1 MNEKD
6 AKARIE
12 SLREELT
19 RANRAYYLEQKPF
32 LTDRE
37 FDEKLAELA
46 TLEERFPRFDDPASP
61 TRRVGEEASGRFA
74 TVRHAVPMLS
84 IDNTY
89 SGDEVRAWAQ
99 RVAKQLG
106 VSLAS
111 GSGHAESLFAAA
123 GDGRTG
129 DAGVRFVCDPK
140 IDGVAMSLRYER
152 GVLVRAVTRG
162 DGEKGDDITNNARAI
177 GAIPLRLSGDA
188 PAVLE
193 IRGEAYIPNE
203 QFERIN
209 DEREADDL
217 EPFMNPRNACAGTL
231 KQLDPKVVASR
242 RLGFVA
248 HGRGEVSPD
257 ARFEGYTD
265 FLAAIRAMG
274 VPIAGD
280 ATAIDSVERVLEW
293 IEEFDRARASLP
305 YAVDG
310 VVVRVDSF
318 AQQGSLGRT
327 AKSPRWC
334 IAYKYPAERKTTV
347 LRDVVFQVGKTGKI
361 TPRAM
366 LDAVLIAG
374 TTVRHASL
382 HNFGLLAERDLR
394 LGDTVVV
401 EKAGEII
408 PQVLSPVLELRPK
421 SARRVKPPESCPVCE
436 GPVEIEREAGD
447 RETARRC
454 VNPECPA
461 QIREKLIHFAG
472 RRQMDIDG
480 LGEKTIDQI
489 REAGLPLNAFAD
501 VFRLREHRDALLAL
515 DRMGEKKVE
524 NLLEGIEAAKSRG
537 LARVLAGMGIRHVGE
552 ATAKQLARMFPD
564 LDALLGASVDQLA
577 PKAIKKKDDAEAL
590 GFARDPKDRP
600 ETGLG
605 QLTARVVHD
614 YLHSPAAKKTFD
626 ALRRAGV
633 SLSSEDYRP
642 PEARGVKPDS
652 PFAGKTIV
660 LTGTLESFERAD
672 LSSLLE
678 SLGAKV
684 TGSVSKKTDLVIA
697 GESAGSKLDKAR
709 ELRVDVWDEAALL
722 AALPPETRPV

>member
-6 AKARIE
+6 AKRQIE
-12 SLREELT
+12 SLREELS
-19 RANRAYYLEQKPF
+19 RANRAYYLDQKPF

-37 FDEKLAELA
+37 FDEKLATLA
-46 TLEERFPRFDDPASP
+46 DLEARFPKFDDPASP
-61 TRRVGEEASGRFA
+61 TRRVGEEASGRFP

-89 SGDEVRAWAQ
+89 SEDEVRSWAQ
-99 RVAKQLG
+99 RVARQLG
-106 VSLAS
+106 VALAK
-111 GSGHAESLFAAA
+111 GEGHAESLFAAA
-123 GDGRTG
+123 EDGQTAG
-129 DAGVRFVCDPK
+129 AGVRFVCDPK

-162 DGEKGDDITNNARAI
+162 DGEKGDDITSNARAI
-177 GAIPLRLSGDA
+177 GAIPLRLTGS
-188 PAVLE
+188 PPRVLE
-193 IRGEAYIPNE
+193 IRGEAYIPSE

-209 DEREADDL
+209 DEREAEDL

-231 KQLDPKVVASR
+231 KQLDPKVVAAR

-248 HGRGEVSPD
+248 HGRGEVSDD
-257 ARFEGYTD
+257 ASYAGYSE
-265 FLAAIRAMG
+265 FLAAVREMG

-280 ATAIDSVERVLEW
+280 ARAIDTVDRVLEW
-293 IEEFDRARASLP
+293 IRDFDRARASLP

-310 VVVRVDSF
+310 VVVRVDDF
-318 AQQGSLGRT
+318 AQQEALGRT

-334 IAYKYPAERKTTV
+334 VAFKYPAERKTTA
-347 LRDVVFQVGKTGKI
+347 LKDVQFQVGKTGKI
-361 TPRAM
+361 TPRAI
-366 LDAVLIAG
+366 LEPVLIAG
-374 TTVRHASL
+374 TVVQHASL

-394 LGDTVVV
+394 IGDTVVV

-408 PQVLSPVLELRPK
+408 PQVLSPVLESRPK
-421 SARRVKPPESCPVCE
+421 GATRVRPPERCPVCS
-436 GPVEIEREAGD
+436 GPVEVEREAGD

-461 QIREKLIHFAG
+461 QVREKLIHFAG

-480 LGEKTIDQI
+480 LGEKTVDQI
-489 REAGLPLNAFAD
+489 REAGLPLNSFAD
-501 VFRLREHRDALLAL
+501 VFHLADHRDALVAL
-515 DRMGEKKVE
+515 ERMGEKKVD
-524 NLLEGIEAAKSRG
+524 NLLAGIEAAKSRG

-564 LDALLGASVDQLA
+564 VDALLGASVEQLA

-605 QLTARVVHD
+605 QLTAAVVHE
-614 YLHSPAAKKTFD
+614 YLHSAAAKKTF
-626 ALRRAGV
+626 ATLARAGV
-633 SLSSEDYRP
+633 SLASADYAP
-642 PEARGVKPDS
+642 PSARAAPVDS

-660 LTGTLESFERAD
+660 LTGTLESFERAA
-672 LSSLLE
+672 LTEALE

-697 GESAGSKLDKAR
+697 GENAGSKLDKAR
-709 ELRVDVWDEAALL
+709 ELGVAVWDERALL
-722 AALPPETRPV
+722 DALPPGLRPG